1 VLGREVSTVDV
12 QLTAVDARSGR
23 SADVV
28 LVVEKDSTVAEAARA
43 LRTALGLPEI
53 VEGYGQTSPAG
64 GAEVWIAGRPVG
76 PSLSMTV
83 SPIRE
88 GAVVGLGGP
97 VGLGV
102 HDPDV
107 GGVAEVRVVGGPDA
121 GRVHRLP
128 LGEFVL
134 GAAHD
139 AEAYVADGSVAAR
152 QARLQVTP
160 EEVRWTP
167 YEGATPATVEGKALT
182 DSRVLKPGQVVAVG
196 TSRFTVVPAEAP
208 DAALVPSEDGGLA
221 YNRPPRLPPAP
232 ASVTVEMPAEP
243 ADGQRRPIPLLASL
257 APVLLGVAM
266 FLITKSPMF
275 LLFTLL
281 SPVLMLSSWL
291 TERRQGKRSYRQQL
305 ADYKRDLAEAKKKI
319 TEAALWERRMRRHDA
334 PDPAAVL
341 VTALGPRRRLWERRR
356 WDSDR
361 LLLRVGTARLRSAI
375 ELTCGSPNDTP

>member
-1 VLGREVSTVDV
+1 MPP
-12 QLTAVDARSGR
+12 ARCVPR
-23 SADVV
+23 SACPTSWRVTAPV
-28 LVVEKDSTVAEAARA
+28 SAAA
-43 LRTALGLPEI
+43 
-53 VEGYGQTSPAG
+53 
-64 GAEVWIAGRPVG
+64 GAEVWIAGRPVD
-76 PSLSMTV
+76 PALPMTV
-83 SPIRE
+83 SPLRE

-134 GAAHD
+134 GSAHD

-152 QARLQVTP
+152 QARLLVTP
-160 EEVRWTP
+160 QEVRWTP
-167 YEGATPATVEGKALT
+167 YDGATPATIEGRPLTEPRALQ
-182 DSRVLKPGQVVAVG
+182 PGQVVAVG

-257 APVLLGVAM
+257 APVALGVAM
-266 FLITKSPMF
+266 FLITHSPMF

-291 TERRQGKRSYRQQL
+291 TERKQGKRSYRQQL
-305 ADYKRDLAEAKKKI
+305 ADYKQDLADAKKKI
-319 TEAALWERRMRRHDA
+319 TEAARWERRMRAARRARPGRGAGHRA
-334 PDPAAVL
+334 RPAPAAVGAA
-341 VTALGPRRRLWERRR
+341 ALGLRPAAAAGRHRPAALGDRADRRLAQGHGPSRRCSR
-356 WDSDR
+356 TSR
-361 LLLRVGTARLRSAI
+361 
-375 ELTCGSPNDTP
+375 

>member
-1 VLGREVSTVDV
+1 
-12 QLTAVDARSGR
+12 
-23 SADVV
+23 
-28 LVVEKDSTVAEAARA
+28 
-43 LRTALGLPEI
+43 
-53 VEGYGQTSPAG
+53 
-64 GAEVWIAGRPVG
+64 
-76 PSLSMTV
+76 M
-83 SPIRE
+83 
-88 GAVVGLGGP
+88 
-97 VGLGV
+97 
-102 HDPDV
+102 
-107 GGVAEVRVVGGPDA
+107 
-121 GRVHRLP
+121 
-128 LGEFVL
+128 
-134 GAAHD
+134 
-139 AEAYVADGSVAAR
+139 
-152 QARLQVTP
+152 
-160 EEVRWTP
+160 
-167 YEGATPATVEGKALT
+167 
-182 DSRVLKPGQVVAVG
+182 VAVG

-232 ASVTVEMPAEP
+232 ASVAVEMPAEP

-257 APVLLGVAM
+257 APVVLGVAM

-291 TERRQGKRSYRQQL
+291 TERKQGKRSYRQQL

-319 TEAALWERRMRRHDA
+319 TEAARWERRMRRHDA

-375 ELTCGSPNDTP
+375 ELTGGSPKDTPEPPMLEDVPVTVPLIEAGGVLGVAGPPREVHATARWLVAQAAVLHSPRDLSIVVLTDAGGRADWEWARWLPHARPDNREAVSLTGSSAATTARRVSELAGMVQQRQAQLRGQRPRVQPGPDAGAAGRARRRPAAALAARDADRAAGRARRSACYAICLDAEERLLPEECRVVVACEPRHGP